1 MRPGGD
7 YCYRSILNR
16 NLSDME
22 DIEQLPA
29 DDRPE
34 IEPIQVEMYEPARL
48 MIHVAQAAAICSPD
62 GSFAF
67 DDNVRNAIGM
77 QLLKYVKR
85 VIKEY

>member
-1 MRPGGD
+1 
-7 YCYRSILNR
+7 
-16 NLSDME
+16 ME
-22 DIEQLPA
+22 EIEQLPS

-34 IEPIQVEMYEPARL
+34 LEPIQVEMCEPARL

-67 DDNVRNAIGM
+67 NEHVRNAIGM

-85 VIKEY
+85 VTKEY

>member
-1 MRPGGD
+1 MPKTNDLSSTR
-7 YCYRSILNR
+7 R
-16 NLSDME
+16 NYQCFDME
-22 DIEQLPA
+22 EVEQLPA
-29 DDRPE
+29 DERPE
-34 IEPIQVEMYEPARL
+34 IEPIQVDMYEPARL